1 MNTIFNLWRIRRTQL
16 LIALVDVQFNQ
27 NSIWRL
33 DAGGHSQKSTAQH
46 FKRWGNEG
54 TSRSRLTIVFGEWH
68 ASCISKTS
76 FVDFGQETAHCSS
89 YRRLSIRQSKLV
101 VIIIKFL
108 LQCFSV
114 WWCLTPLSI
123 IFQLHRGGQFYWC
136 RKQEDPEKITD
147 LSQVTDKL
155 YHIILYTSAWLRF
168 EITTSVVI
176 GTDCICSCISNY
188 HTITATKAPIF
199 LLHIYIYYWS
209 WFTHEYT

>member
-1 MNTIFNLWRIRRTQL
+1 MCRLIDWSLVIKYINYHYYSPDHLYIPNSPWNMSIDWLIDWSIDLCPAENKLCIFMSKPT
-16 LIALVDVQFNQ
+16 
-27 NSIWRL
+27 SI
-33 DAGGHSQKSTAQH
+33 
-46 FKRWGNEG
+46 
-54 TSRSRLTIVFGEWH
+54 
-68 ASCISKTS
+68 
-76 FVDFGQETAHCSS
+76 
-89 YRRLSIRQSKLV
+89 
-101 VIIIKFL
+101 
-108 LQCFSV
+108 
-114 WWCLTPLSI
+114 
-123 IFQLHRGGQFYWC
+123 QFYWC